1 MIFRLLALILLPIIA
16 YYLVRSARQKFNL
29 SSRQT
34 QILFLIVAALLIVGI
49 LIVMGRLPVHFIIAP
64 LGAAGAFL
72 LRFLPTLLRLLP
84 FWQMF
89 RSRTASAGS
98 SKGGQTS
105 TIRTR
110 YLAMELDHDSGDID
124 GVVLLGNFEGAT
136 LSKLS
141 LTDLRSLHT
150 ECRSDSDS
158 LQILEAYLDRNH
170 DAWREE
176 NSGNRS
182 GSGNE
187 SVIDESIMT
196 RELALEILGLKG
208 EPDPEEITRAHRT
221 LMQRMHPDR
230 GGSDYL
236 AKKINQAK
244 DFLLRK

>member
-29 SSRQT
+29 SQRQT
-34 QILFLIVAALLIVGI
+34 QILFLIVAALLVVGV
-49 LIVMGRLPVHFIIAP
+49 LIIMGRLPVQFILAP
-64 LGAAGAFL
+64 LGAAGAYL

-84 FWQMF
+84 FWQML
-89 RSRTASAGS
+89 RSRAASASGNKS
-98 SKGGQTS
+98 GQTS

-110 YLAMELDHDSGDID
+110 FLAMELDHDSGDID
-124 GVVLLGNFEGAT
+124 GVVLLGNFEG
-136 LSKLS
+136 SKLGK
-141 LTDLRSLHT
+141 LTINQLRSLHA

-170 DAWREE
+170 GEWRE
-176 NSGNRS
+176 GYQAG
-182 GSGNE
+182 GSTE
-187 SVIDESIMT
+187 AAADESAMT

-208 EPDPEEITRAHRT
+208 EPGRDEITRAHRT

-244 DFLLRK
+244 DFLLKK